1 MASNAVDSAKIAEVI
16 EASTTE
22 FVAQC
27 YDLDGAP
34 AFGSFVRVRDRAI
47 DIFAVVSEVRTA
59 SVDPG
64 RRPLARG
71 QDADDEEQLYRDNPE
86 IRELLRT
93 ELTATVV
100 GFREAEEFKHYLPP
114 RPPRIHGFVY
124 QCADAEIEAF
134 TDRLDFLQTLLA
146 SPNRVA
152 LDELI
157 AAAIRSACQ
166 ARGGDRAFLI
176 RAGKEVATLLAN
188 EVNRLNG
195 ILRRIGR

>member
-1 MASNAVDSAKIAEVI
+1 MTSNSIDSAKIAEVI

-22 FVAQC
+22 FVAHC

-34 AFGSFVRVRDRAI
+34 DFGSFVRVRDRAV
-47 DIFAVVSEVRTA
+47 DIIAVVSEVRTA
-59 SVDPG
+59 SIDPG

-100 GFREAEEFKHYLPP
+100 GFRDADEFKHWLPP

-124 QCADAEIEAF
+124 RCTSAEVEAF
-134 TDRLDFLQTLLA
+134 TNRLDFLQTLLA
-146 SPNRVA
+146 SPNRIA

-157 AAAIRSACQ
+157 AATIRNASL
-166 ARGGDRAFLI
+166 ARGGDRQFLV

-188 EVNRLNG
+188 EVNRVNG

>member
-1 MASNAVDSAKIAEVI
+1 MTSNSIDSAKIAEVI

-22 FVAQC
+22 FVAHC

-34 AFGSFVRVRDRAI
+34 DFGSFVRVRDRAI
-47 DIFAVVSEVRTA
+47 DIFAVVSEVRT
-59 SVDPG
+59 SSIDPG

-71 QDADDEEQLYRDNPE
+71 QNADDEEQLYRDNPE
-86 IRELLRT
+86 IRELLRS

-100 GFREAEEFKHYLPP
+100 GFREADEFKHYLPP

-124 QCADAEIEAF
+124 RCTDAEVEAF
-134 TDRLDFLQTLLA
+134 TNCLDFLQTLLA
-146 SPNRVA
+146 SPNRIA

-157 AAAIRSACQ
+157 AATIRNAWL
-166 ARGGDRAFLI
+166 ARSGDREFLV